1 MFSVSKLIIDGRKR
15 LSGRI
20 EIQGAKNSALPI
32 LASAL
37 LTCDT
42 SVINNCPDLSDVE
55 ITLNI
60 LRYLGC
66 IAQLDGNT
74 VTINSKC
81 ADKYDIPD
89 ELMRAMR
96 SSIIFLGALVA
107 RFGMARLSFPGGCEL
122 GPRPIDLHLK
132 ALRMMGIE
140 ISEQHG
146 SLECSAPNGIHG
158 AKISLSF
165 PSVGATEN
173 IMLAAATAQGTTIIS
188 NAAREP
194 EICDLADC
202 LNSFGANISGA
213 GEGTIIIDGVEAL
226 NGAMHTIIPDRIAAA
241 TYMAAAAATGGRV
254 LIDRIVPTHLSGI
267 IPIFEESGCTVK
279 QRGNSILIDAP
290 NRLRAVKL
298 IRTMPYPGFPTDA
311 QPPIMAMLSSA
322 KGTGIFVENIFEN
335 RYKHTS
341 GLERMGARIY
351 LEGKV
356 AVVEGVPELY
366 GAKVA
371 SPDLR
376 GGAALVVA
384 GLSACGITEIN
395 DIHYIDRGYES
406 IELELSKLGA
416 SIKRL

>member
-1 MFSVSKLIIDGRKR
+1 MSKLIIKGRKR
-15 LSGRI
+15 LSGKV

-32 LASAL
+32 LAATL
-37 LTCDT
+37 LTRGG

-66 IAQLDGNT
+66 TAQLDGNT
-74 VTINSKC
+74 VTVDSKC
-81 ADKYDIPD
+81 ADKFDIPD

-96 SSIIFLGALVA
+96 SSIIFLGALIS
-107 RFGMARLSFPGGCEL
+107 RFGKARLTFPGGCEL
-122 GPRPIDLHLK
+122 GPRPIDLHLN
-132 ALRMMGIE
+132 ALRMLGVE

-146 SLECSAPNGIHG
+146 TLECVAPDGIHG

-173 IMLAAATAQGTTIIS
+173 IMLAAVTADGTTVIT

-213 GEGTIIIDGVEAL
+213 GEGTITIDGVGSL
-226 NGAMHTIIPDRIAAA
+226 TGAMHTIIPDRIAAA

-254 LIDRIVPTHLSGI
+254 LIDRVVPTHLSAI
-267 IPIFEESGCTVK
+267 IPVFEESGCTVE
-279 QRGNSILIDAP
+279 QNGNSILLDAP
-290 NRLRAVKL
+290 NRLRAVNL

-311 QPPIMAMLSSA
+311 QPPLMAMLASA
-322 KGTGIFVENIFEN
+322 RGTGIFVENIFEN
-335 RYKHTS
+335 RYKHTTS
-341 GLERMGARIY
+341 LERMGAKIY

-366 GAKVA
+366 GAKVS

-384 GLSACGITEIN
+384 GLSAGGVTEIN
-395 DIHYIDRGYES
+395 DIHYIERGYES
-406 IELELSKLGA
+406 IELSLSRLGA
-416 SIKRL
+416 SIKKV

>member
-1 MFSVSKLIIDGRKR
+1 MSKLVIEGRRR
-15 LSGRI
+15 LSGRV
-20 EIQGAKNSALPI
+20 EVQGAKNSALPI
-32 LASAL
+32 LAATL
-37 LTCDT
+37 LTHDC
-42 SVINNCPDLSDVE
+42 SVINNCPHLSDVE

-66 IAQLDGNT
+66 TARLDGNT
-74 VTINSKC
+74 VSVDTKC

-96 SSIIFLGALVA
+96 SSIIFLGALIS
-107 RFGMARLSFPGGCEL
+107 RFGKARLTFPGGCEL

-132 ALRMMGIE
+132 ALRMMGVE

-146 SLECSAPNGIHG
+146 VIECSAPDGIHG
-158 AKISLSF
+158 AKITLSF

-173 IMLAAATAQGTTIIS
+173 IMLAAVTADGTTTIT

-213 GEGTIIIDGVEAL
+213 GEGTVVIDGVDSL
-226 NGAMHTIIPDRIAAA
+226 SGAMHTIIPDRIAAA
-241 TYMAAAAATGGRV
+241 TYMAATAATGGRV
-254 LIDRIVPTHLSGI
+254 LIDRVVPSHLSGI
-267 IPIFEESGCTVK
+267 IPVFEESGCSVK

-290 NRLRAVKL
+290 HRLKAVNL

-311 QPPIMAMLSSA
+311 QPPLMAMLASA

-341 GLERMGARIY
+341 SLERMGAKIY
-351 LEGKV
+351 IEGKV

-366 GAKVA
+366 GAKVSA
-371 SPDLR
+371 PDLR
-376 GGAALVVA
+376 GGAALIVA
-384 GLSACGITEIN
+384 GLSAGGKTEIN
-395 DIHYIDRGYES
+395 DIHYIERGYES
-406 IELELSKLGA
+406 IELSLSRLGA
-416 SIKRL
+416 SIKKL

>member
-1 MFSVSKLIIDGRKR
+1 MSKLVIEGSRR
-15 LSGRI
+15 LSGRV
-20 EIQGAKNSALPI
+20 EVQGAKNSALPI
-32 LASAL
+32 LAATL
-37 LTCDT
+37 LTHDC
-42 SVINNCPDLSDVE
+42 SVINNCPHLSDVE

-66 IAQLDGNT
+66 TARLDGNT
-74 VTINSKC
+74 VTVDTKC

-96 SSIIFLGALVA
+96 SSIIFLGALIS
-107 RFGMARLSFPGGCEL
+107 RFGMAKLTFPGGCEL

-132 ALRMMGIE
+132 ALRMMGVE

-146 SLECSAPNGIHG
+146 VIECSAPDGIHG

-173 IMLAAATAQGTTIIS
+173 IMLAAVTAKGTTTIT

-213 GEGTIIIDGVEAL
+213 GESTVVIDGVDSL
-226 NGAMHTIIPDRIAAA
+226 SGAMHTIIPDRIAAA
-241 TYMAAAAATGGRV
+241 TYMAATAATGGRV
-254 LIDRIVPTHLSGI
+254 LIDRVVPSHLSGI
-267 IPIFEESGCTVK
+267 IPVFEESGCSVK

-290 NRLRAVKL
+290 HRLKAVNL

-311 QPPIMAMLSSA
+311 QPPLMAMLASA

-341 GLERMGARIY
+341 SLERMGAKIY
-351 LEGKV
+351 IEGKV

-366 GAKVA
+366 GAKVSA
-371 SPDLR
+371 PDLR
-376 GGAALVVA
+376 GGAALIVA
-384 GLSACGITEIN
+384 GLSAGGKTEIN
-395 DIHYIDRGYES
+395 DIHYIERGYES
-406 IELELSKLGA
+406 IELSLSRLGA
-416 SIKRL
+416 SIKKL

>member
-1 MFSVSKLIIDGRKR
+1 MSKLVIEGRRR
-15 LSGRI
+15 LSGRV
-20 EIQGAKNSALPI
+20 EVQGAKNSALPI
-32 LASAL
+32 LAATL
-37 LTCDT
+37 LTHDC
-42 SVINNCPDLSDVE
+42 SVINNCPNLSDVE

-66 IAQLDGNT
+66 TALLDGNT
-74 VTINSKC
+74 VSVDTKC

-96 SSIIFLGALVA
+96 SSIIFLGALIS
-107 RFGMARLSFPGGCEL
+107 RFGKARLTFPGGCEL

-132 ALRMMGIE
+132 ALRMMGVE

-146 SLECSAPNGIHG
+146 VIECSAPDGIHG
-158 AKISLSF
+158 AKITLSF

-173 IMLAAATAQGTTIIS
+173 IMLAAVTADGTTTIT

-213 GEGTIIIDGVEAL
+213 GEGTVVIDGVDSL
-226 NGAMHTIIPDRIAAA
+226 SGAMHTIIPDRIAAA
-241 TYMAAAAATGGRV
+241 TYMAATAATGGRV
-254 LIDRIVPTHLSGI
+254 LIDRVVPSHLSGI
-267 IPIFEESGCTVK
+267 IPVFEESGCSVK

-290 NRLRAVKL
+290 HRLKAVNL

-311 QPPIMAMLSSA
+311 QPPLMAMLAAA

-341 GLERMGARIY
+341 SLERMGAKIY
-351 LEGKV
+351 IEGKV

-366 GAKVA
+366 GAKVSA
-371 SPDLR
+371 SDLR
-376 GGAALVVA
+376 GGAALIVA
-384 GLSACGITEIN
+384 GLNAGGKTEIN
-395 DIHYIDRGYES
+395 DIHYIERGYES
-406 IELELSKLGA
+406 IELSLSRLGA
-416 SIKRL
+416 SIKKL

>member
-1 MFSVSKLIIDGRKR
+1 MSKLVIEGRRR
-15 LSGRI
+15 LSGRV
-20 EIQGAKNSALPI
+20 EVQGAKNSALPI
-32 LASAL
+32 LAATL
-37 LTCDT
+37 LTHDC
-42 SVINNCPDLSDVE
+42 SVINNCPNLSDVE

-66 IAQLDGNT
+66 TALLDGNT
-74 VTINSKC
+74 VSVDTKC
-81 ADKYDIPD
+81 AEKYDIPD

-96 SSIIFLGALVA
+96 SSIIFLGALIS
-107 RFGMARLSFPGGCEL
+107 RFGKARLTFPGGCEL

-132 ALRMMGIE
+132 ALRMMGVE

-146 SLECSAPNGIHG
+146 VIECSAPDGIHG

-173 IMLAAATAQGTTIIS
+173 IMLAAVTADGTTTIT

-213 GEGTIIIDGVEAL
+213 GEGTVVIDGVDSL
-226 NGAMHTIIPDRIAAA
+226 SGAMHTIIPDRIAAA
-241 TYMAAAAATGGRV
+241 TYMAATAATGGRV
-254 LIDRIVPTHLSGI
+254 LIDRVVPSHLSGI
-267 IPIFEESGCTVK
+267 IPVFEESGCSVK
-279 QRGNSILIDAP
+279 QRENSILIDAP
-290 NRLRAVKL
+290 HRLKAVNL

-311 QPPIMAMLSSA
+311 QPPLMAMLAAA

-341 GLERMGARIY
+341 SLERMGAKIY
-351 LEGKV
+351 IEGKV

-366 GAKVA
+366 GAKVSA
-371 SPDLR
+371 PDLR
-376 GGAALVVA
+376 GGAALIVA
-384 GLSACGITEIN
+384 GLNAGGKTEIN
-395 DIHYIDRGYES
+395 DIHYIERGYES
-406 IELELSKLGA
+406 IELSLSRLGA
-416 SIKRL
+416 SIKKL

>member
-1 MFSVSKLIIDGRKR
+1 MSKLVIEGRRR
-15 LSGRI
+15 LSGSVKV
-20 EIQGAKNSALPI
+20 QGAKNSALPI
-32 LASAL
+32 LAATL
-37 LTCDT
+37 LTHDC
-42 SVINNCPDLSDVE
+42 SVINNCPHLLDVE

-66 IAQLDGNT
+66 TARLDGNT
-74 VTINSKC
+74 VTVDTKC

-96 SSIIFLGALVA
+96 SSIIFLGALIS
-107 RFGMARLSFPGGCEL
+107 RFGMARLTFPGGCEL

-132 ALRMMGIE
+132 ALRMMGVE

-146 SLECSAPNGIHG
+146 VIECSAPDGIHG

-173 IMLAAATAQGTTIIS
+173 IMLAAVTADGTTTIT

-213 GEGTIIIDGVEAL
+213 GEGTVVIDGVDSL
-226 NGAMHTIIPDRIAAA
+226 SGAMHTIIPDRIAAA
-241 TYMAAAAATGGRV
+241 TYMAATAATGGRV
-254 LIDRIVPTHLSGI
+254 LIDRVVPSHLSGI
-267 IPIFEESGCTVK
+267 IPVFEESGCSVK

-290 NRLRAVKL
+290 HRLKAVNL

-311 QPPIMAMLSSA
+311 QPPLMAMLAAA

-341 GLERMGARIY
+341 SLERMGAKIY
-351 LEGKV
+351 IEGKV

-366 GAKVA
+366 GAKVSA
-371 SPDLR
+371 PDLR
-376 GGAALVVA
+376 GGAALIVA
-384 GLSACGITEIN
+384 GLNAGGKTEIN
-395 DIHYIDRGYES
+395 DIHYIERGYES
-406 IELELSKLGA
+406 IELSLSRLGA
-416 SIKRL
+416 SIKKL